1 MLIHLFFP
9 LQDSGATVMT
19 SLKKR
24 VKHVGIFLKD
34 EDEQGED
41 DGEDKENEVEEAL
54 GRGARGAK
62 IMASKTRVCSFER
75 VKLVCTCR
83 QSWSKEWP

>member
-1 MLIHLFFP
+1 MC
-9 LQDSGATVMT
+9 QEEEAATVMT

-41 DGEDKENEVEEAL
+41 DEEDKENEVDEVL

-62 IMASKTRVCSFER
+62 IMASKTRVR
-75 VKLVCTCR
+75 TA
-83 QSWSKEWP
+83 